1 MNLKNEERKMKADEL
16 PTGKYNSFESASL
29 ACDYIRE
36 ITDLADLYSIKDTF
50 DAQKKWLRSEQI
62 REKKN
67 TLSIGDAVSFEDKE
81 ENTVIGELIK
91 INRTKA
97 QVSVDKIKDEEGSD
111 IKTIGKVTWTVPIVM
126 LEKVI

>member
-1 MNLKNEERKMKADEL
+1 MNSSEN
-16 PTGKYNSFESASL
+16 ASL
-29 ACDYIRE
+29 ACDHIKE
-36 ITDLADLYSIKDTF
+36 ITNIADLYSIKDAF
-50 DAQKKWLRSEQI
+50 NAQKRWLRAEQI

-67 TLSIGDAVSFEDKE
+67 VLSIGDAVSFEDKE

-97 QVSVDKIKDEEGSD
+97 QISVDKIKDEEGSD
-111 IKTIGKVTWTVPIVM
+111 IKTIGKVTWTVPLVM